1 MAWMVAIFVFSLSFW
16 KKTPLKPLLNLHPVV
31 GYEEGQDY
39 NSGQDA
45 LQHGQHCQLVLIT
58 RRPPWKRPACC
69 RHNHLPVALI
79 CSEPPLINMVRDDV
93 TCILEHSC
101 ELVALDPW

>member
-45 LQHGQHCQLVLIT
+45 L
-58 RRPPWKRPACC
+58 
-69 RHNHLPVALI
+69 
-79 CSEPPLINMVRDDV
+79 
-93 TCILEHSC
+93 
-101 ELVALDPW
+101 